1 VVTRGFFGRRP
12 APANAHRIPPG
23 QHEVFDF
30 PVRSAGPTP
39 RVALAEWKFT
49 LKSGVRPVKQWSWE
63 AFTALPRTLMTCD
76 IHGVTTWSKLDT
88 MWEGVLV
95 DDILKDA
102 GLASPTAHALAHS
115 VDGYS
120 TTVPT
125 ADLIDVDI
133 APHVTLVYSARTW
146 NDVIFREELQQHEH
160 TQTGLRVVYSITCD
174 ASLHHTSRREDF
186 TRRLDAELV
195 QQILAGEAEV
205 PHTGFVCGN
214 NSFVGTVANALVQA
228 GLPPPHIRTERY
240 GG

>member
-1 VVTRGFFGRRP
+1 
-12 APANAHRIPPG
+12 
-23 QHEVFDF
+23 
-30 PVRSAGPTP
+30 VRSAGPTP

-49 LKSGVRPVKQWSWE
+49 LKSGVRPVTQWSWE